1 MALSSGWFMYAL
13 FLTAMIVFNIIGNS
27 LVCLLILKNK
37 TMKTSINWL
46 LFHLA
51 IADLLVAVLF
61 IPPCV
66 LSHFIE
72 QPGGVIGDVLC
83 KLITTGILG
92 WAAAS
97 ASSFLLVAVAF
108 ERYFA
113 TLHPF
118 RSLSRSRSW
127 WLVPFLWILAIL
139 IDLPSIVV
147 TAYDTES
154 QMCVGNYP
162 DYATARAYYISW
174 SICNSGLPTCIMVYL
189 YARIILHLRNH
200 ALVPGSSQAPA
211 TRYRN
216 KVTKMLISVT
226 AIFIVCWTPQTVLC
240 VLSPVVPGGYAIVY
254 PVATASALLNSCLNP
269 LVYSLHSQQF
279 RKNLASLVHIH
290 CCKHKQMTHKKMV
303 EKNFS
308 S

>member
-1 MALSSGWFMYAL
+1 MALSTGWLVYAL

-37 TMKTSINWL
+37 GMKISINWL

-83 KLITTGILG
+83 MFITAGTLG

-118 RSLSRSRSW
+118 RSLSQSRSW
-127 WLVPFLWILAIL
+127 WLVPLLWILAIL
-139 IDLPSIVV
+139 IDLPSIIVS
-147 TAYDTES
+147 AYDTES
-154 QMCVGNYP
+154 QMCVENFP
-162 DYATARAYYISW
+162 DYATTSAYYISW

-189 YARIILHLRNH
+189 YTRIILHLRNH
-200 ALVPGSSQAPA
+200 SLIPGSSQAPA
-211 TRYRN
+211 TRSRN

-226 AIFIVCWTPQTVLC
+226 AIFIMCWTPQTVLC
-240 VLSPVVPGGYAIVY
+240 VLSPVVPGGYATVY

-269 LVYSLHSQQF
+269 LLYSLHSQQF
-279 RKNLASLVHIH
+279 RKNLASLLRLR
-290 CCKHKQMTHKKMV
+290 CCKNTQMAHKKMV
-303 EKNFS
+303 EKTFS